1 MLASRKRPNWSRPL
15 SRPIVIP
22 DIMTLKSSQT
32 SASCLSTC
40 RPHIVKKATW
50 RYVADRLDD
59 AAHGADVIDLVMP
72 LRMVLSMEGIACRP
86 K

>member
-1 MLASRKRPNWSRPL
+1 MTVCWPLGPLAVMIAPPGGHLPVAHRAN
-15 SRPIVIP
+15 
-22 DIMTLKSSQT
+22 
-32 SASCLSTC
+32 
-40 RPHIVKKATW
+40 ATW

-59 AAHGADVIDLVMP
+59 AARGADVIDLVVP